1 MHPCRPLR
9 CARRGPRLD
18 ADKGALQ
25 KVTGATGMKWKL
37 LLRKLSISSPEVSVR
52 SHLPLPLRLL
62 LLFLLLSLAAAV
74 GVGIY
79 EYGRGFGG
87 PDRRDL
93 VAEVDRLRLQLREA
107 EAERNRLTAT
117 ITALET
123 QMKMERSAQEQLA
136 RQAAE
141 LGAEANRLRQ
151 DLAFFESL
159 LPTKANAS
167 GIVIRSFRMQPEGT
181 PDAMRYRLLVQQAG
195 KPERDF
201 VGTVQMQVNVV
212 RDGRSF
218 SLQVP
223 DPAVPESRRP
233 LELSFRHYQRV
244 EGSFTLP
251 QGATARSVVVRIM
264 AAGQTH
270 AQQTFQL

>member
-1 MHPCRPLR
+1 
-9 CARRGPRLD
+9 
-18 ADKGALQ
+18 
-25 KVTGATGMKWKL
+25 MKWKL
-37 LLRKLSISSPEVSVR
+37 LLRKLSISAPEVSVR

-62 LLFLLLSLAAAV
+62 LLFLVLALAAAA

-87 PDRRDL
+87 PDRREL
-93 VAEVDRLRLQLREA
+93 TAEIERLRLQLREVG
-107 EAERNRLTAT
+107 AERSRLSAT
-117 ITALET
+117 VNALEA
-123 QMKMERSAQEQLA
+123 QMKVERSAQEQLV
-136 RQAAE
+136 RQVTE
-141 LGAEANRLRQ
+141 LGSEAGRLRE

-159 LPTKANAS
+159 LPTKTKAS
-167 GIVIRSFRMQPEGT
+167 GILIRSFRMQPDGA
-181 PDAMRYRLLVQQAG
+181 PDSMRYRLLVQQAG

-201 VGTVQMQVNVV
+201 IGQVQMQVNLV

-218 SLQVP
+218 TMQLPVS
-223 DPAVPESRRP
+223 AAAEARAP

-244 EGSFTLP
+244 EGSFVLP
-251 QGATARSVVVRIM
+251 EGATARSVVVRIL

>member
-1 MHPCRPLR
+1 
-9 CARRGPRLD
+9 
-18 ADKGALQ
+18 
-25 KVTGATGMKWKL
+25 MKWKL

-52 SHLPLPLRLL
+52 AHLPGPVRRLL
-62 LLFLLLSLAAAV
+62 VFLVLALAAAA

-87 PDRRDL
+87 PDRREL
-93 VAEVDRLRLQLREA
+93 SAEIERLQLKLREA
-107 EAERNRLTAT
+107 EAERSRLTAT
-117 ITALET
+117 VTALEA
-123 QMKMERSAQEQLA
+123 QMKVERAAQDQLVK
-136 RQAAE
+136 QAGE
-141 LGAEANRLRQ
+141 LEAEASRLRE

-159 LPTKANAS
+159 LPAKANAS
-167 GIVIRSFRMQPEGT
+167 GIQIRSFRLQPDGAPE
-181 PDAMRYRLLVQQAG
+181 AIRYRLLVQQAG

-201 VGTVQMQVNVV
+201 VGAVQMQVNFV
-212 RDGRSF
+212 REGRSQ

-223 DPAVPESRRP
+223 DPAVPESRRS

-244 EGSFTLP
+244 EGTITLP
-251 QGATARSVVVRIM
+251 EGATARSVVVRIV